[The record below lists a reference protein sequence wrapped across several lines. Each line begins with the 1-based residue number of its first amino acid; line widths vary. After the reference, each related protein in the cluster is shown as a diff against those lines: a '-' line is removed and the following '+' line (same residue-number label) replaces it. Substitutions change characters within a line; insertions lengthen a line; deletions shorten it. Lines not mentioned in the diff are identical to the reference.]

1 MTSVQE
7 MKRHLSMYVKKD
19 MFGGVNLPP
28 KTNKIYYP
36 RIRAIRNHM
45 LFERP
50 KLKKSLIDKE
60 ALNEKVFIFDQN
72 AVVVQTTTRTK
83 TRNVKQK

>member
-1 MTSVQE
+1 
-7 MKRHLSMYVKKD
+7 
-19 MFGGVNLPP
+19 
-28 KTNKIYYP
+28 
-36 RIRAIRNHM
+36 M

>member
-1 MTSVQE
+1 
-7 MKRHLSMYVKKD
+7 MYVKKD

-36 RIRAIRNHM
+36 RIQAIRNHM
-45 LFERP
+45 FFERP

-83 TRNVKQK
+83 TQNVKQK